1 MEREK
6 SPQGCKGGR
15 GGRDQNLREKHRIFG
30 RTMKGKME
38 ILSDRKGEKK
48 SPVLKA
54 KTAPFWGALL
64 TAPPSKQHFGA
75 KAPRFGSAP
84 AAHIPIRAPQP
95 RISSLKPHNWPPTPP
110 ASPPTPHPSLFTPS
124 KPHPEPQTPPPLK
137 ARHPPNLT
145 FRSEPDDFFLAPR
158 FSPPPPPYKAGEGER
173 GGGQQT
179 GRG

>member
-84 AAHIPIRAPQP
+84 AAHIPIRA
-95 RISSLKPHNWPPTPP
+95 LNPP
-110 ASPPTPHPSLFTPS
+110 
-124 KPHPEPQTPPPLK
+124 
-137 ARHPPNLT
+137 
-145 FRSEPDDFFLAPR
+145 FRV
-158 FSPPPPPYKAGEGER
+158 
-173 GGGQQT
+173 
-179 GRG
+179 

>member
-6 SPQGCKGGR
+6 GPQGCKGGR

-64 TAPPSKQHFGA
+64 TAPPCKQHFGA
-75 KAPRFGSAP
+75 KPRVSGP
-84 AAHIPIRAPQP
+84 LP
-95 RISSLKPHNWPPTPP
+95 LPTSP
-110 ASPPTPHPSLFTPS
+110 SEPPTPHFVFKTPQLAS
-124 KPHPEPQTPPPLK
+124 NPPQHHLPPPIL
-137 ARHPPNLT
+137 
-145 FRSEPDDFFLAPR
+145 R
-158 FSPPPPPYKAGEGER
+158 F
-173 GGGQQT
+173 
-179 GRG
+179 